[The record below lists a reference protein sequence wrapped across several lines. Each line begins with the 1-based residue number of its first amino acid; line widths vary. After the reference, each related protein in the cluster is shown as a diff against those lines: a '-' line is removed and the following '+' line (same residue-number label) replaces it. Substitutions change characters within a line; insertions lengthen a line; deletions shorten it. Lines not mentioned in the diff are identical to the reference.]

1 MTPEQKKERFLAMIK
16 AMPDKERNSF
26 WRGIVDVCEA
36 GRKAGIPAQEW
47 GAYCAETYNEV
58 NRQMK
63 ENT

>member
-1 MTPEQKKERFLAMIK
+1 MTPEQKKERFLAKIK

-26 WRGIVDVCEA
+26 WR

-47 GAYCAETYNEV
+47 GAYCAETYNEI

-63 ENT
+63 EQA